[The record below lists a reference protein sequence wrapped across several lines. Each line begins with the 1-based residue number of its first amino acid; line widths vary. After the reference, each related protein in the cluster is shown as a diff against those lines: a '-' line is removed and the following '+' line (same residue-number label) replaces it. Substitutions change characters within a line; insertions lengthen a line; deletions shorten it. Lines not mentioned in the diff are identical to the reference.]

1 MMISFEYHLKTT
13 IMIKGKNFTGQ
24 PIFSQVL
31 QLIPKSVVSRLSKVH
46 GANRYVKTFD
56 SYHHLVS
63 MLFCV
68 YQRCSSLREVSTGM
82 QAWLGRL
89 QHLGLK
95 SYPKRSTLSD
105 TNKRCPAA
113 FFQALYHELVK
124 IYSPELLPDSRKGST
139 VDERLMLMDSTTID
153 LFNDVMGG
161 AGMSKSD
168 GRRKGG
174 VKVHML
180 VNPIHQIPSVIYLT
194 EAKEND
200 RVFMDKIAAPK
211 GSILVFD
218 KGYFKFSQ
226 WQQWTEQ
233 GIYWVTRLS
242 RVSFYYVLEERPVN
256 AKQKEA
262 GVLADQ
268 IILLGRGTNPGS
280 EVIQARRIVYFDT
293 EKNRIFEFVTNN
305 ERFSPANIA
314 GLYKK
319 RWYIE
324 TMFKSLKQ
332 NYQLKYFL
340 GDNANAICIQ
350 IWCSLIADLLIKVI
364 RKSIKSRGWSL
375 SNLSSLIR
383 MHLGTYVQL
392 KEFLRNP
399 EAALKQALKNNCQ
412 QYELLFN
419 TT

>member
-1 MMISFEYHLKTT
+1 MN
-13 IMIKGKNFTGQ
+13 KNRILTGQ
-24 PIFSQVL
+24 PIFSQIL
-31 QLIPKSVVSRLSKVH
+31 QLIPRGTITQLSKVH
-46 GANRYVKTFD
+46 GTNRYVKSFD
-56 SYHHLVS
+56 TYHHMVA

-68 YQRCSSLREVSTGM
+68 FQRCSSLREVSTGM

-89 QHLGLK
+89 QHLGVK
-95 SYPKRSTLSD
+95 TYPKRSTLSD

-113 FFQALYHELVK
+113 FFEALYHELARIHSK
-124 IYSPELLPDSRKGST
+124 GFLPDSRKSKSI
-139 VDERLMLMDSTTID
+139 DERLLLMDSSTID

-161 AGMSKSD
+161 AGISKQD

-180 VNPIHQIPSVIYLT
+180 VNPVHQIPSVLYLT
-194 EAKEND
+194 EAREND
-200 RVFMDKIAAPK
+200 RVFMDRVRAQR
-211 GSILVFD
+211 GTILVFD

-226 WQQWTEQ
+226 WQSWTEQ

-242 RVSFYYVLEERPVN
+242 RIAYYQVLEDKEVTQ
-256 AKQKEA
+256 KQIEA
-262 GVLADQ
+262 GVISDQ
-268 IILLGRGTNPGS
+268 SILLGRGTSPGS
-280 EVIQARRIVYFDT
+280 EVILARRVVYFDK
-293 EKNRIFEFVTNN
+293 EKNRSFEFVTNHD
-305 ERFSPANIA
+305 RFSPANIA
-314 GLYKK
+314 MLYKK
-319 RWYIE
+319 RWHIE

-364 RKSIKSRGWSL
+364 RKSILKRKWSL
-375 SNLSSLIR
+375 SNLSSMIR
-383 MHLGTYVQL
+383 MHLATYVRL
-392 KEFLRNP
+392 KEFLGNP
-399 EAALKQALKNNCQ
+399 EAELKIASRMNNR

>member
-1 MMISFEYHLKTT
+1 
-13 IMIKGKNFTGQ
+13 MIKGKVFTGQ

-31 QLIPKSVVSRLSKVH
+31 QLIPKSVISRLSKAH

-68 YQRCSSLREVSTGM
+68 FQRCSSLREVSTGM

-95 SYPKRSTLSD
+95 TYPKRSTLSD

-124 IYSPELLPDSRKGST
+124 TYSQELLTDSRKGTT

-161 AGMSKSD
+161 AGMSKQD

-194 EAKEND
+194 EAREND
-200 RVFMDKIAAPK
+200 RVFMDKVKAPK

-233 GIYWVTRLS
+233 GIYWVSRLS
-242 RVSFYYVLEERPVN
+242 RIAFYQVLEDKPVTS
-256 AKQKEA
+256 KQKEA
-262 GVLADQ
+262 GVLEDQ
-268 IILLGRGTNPGS
+268 TILLGRGSSAST
-280 EVIQARRIVYFDT
+280 EVILARRIVYFDK
-293 EKNRIFEFVTNN
+293 EKNRSFEFVTNHD
-305 ERFSPANIA
+305 RFSPANIA
-314 GLYKK
+314 ALYKK
-319 RWYIE
+319 RWAIE
-324 TMFKSLKQ
+324 TLFKSLKQ

-364 RKSIKSRGWSL
+364 KRSIKKRPWSL
-375 SNLSSLIR
+375 SNLTSMIR
-383 MHLGTYVQL
+383 MHLATYVNL
-392 KEFLRNP
+392 KEFLQHP
-399 EAALKQALKNNCQ
+399 EKALKQALKQNVQ